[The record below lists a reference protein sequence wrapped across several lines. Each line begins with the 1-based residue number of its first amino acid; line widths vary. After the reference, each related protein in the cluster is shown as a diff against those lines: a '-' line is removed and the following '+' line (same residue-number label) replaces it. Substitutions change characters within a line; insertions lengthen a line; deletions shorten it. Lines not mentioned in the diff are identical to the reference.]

1 MIRLAVAPNEKE
13 DAKKLGAYYD
23 FEIRSWC
30 TSDDNKNKDALL
42 KTFNIERRRLRII
55 VDYEKRIL
63 AKNMGAMWD
72 SSHKLWYTL
81 EGNSNNEI
89 IFEKFRRTTIEE
101 KDMEWFEKQQEYARR
116 RRAKRRRKF
125 ERY

>member
-42 KTFNIERRRLRII
+42 KTFNIERRRLRIN

-89 IFEKFRRTTIEE
+89 IFEKFRRTTTED